1 MIEPRSLYYPGRNL
15 DTIPTELL
23 RFPVRTVSRFA
34 FRMEFGDC
42 VSTTAVIL
50 SRILELGEYDV
61 IMQAAAISV
70 SYCIRQERLRKI
82 LKFGCFDLDLIWAPR
97 S

>member
-1 MIEPRSLYYPGRNL
+1 MEPRSLHYPDRNL
-15 DTIPTELL
+15 DIISADLL
-23 RFPVRTVSRFA
+23 RFPLPTVRSFA
-34 FRMEFGDC
+34 IRMEFGDC
-42 VSTTAVIL
+42 VSTTAVIS
-50 SRILELGEYDV
+50 SRILELGEFDV

-82 LKFGCFDLDLIWAPR
+82 LKCGCFGLDLIWAPR